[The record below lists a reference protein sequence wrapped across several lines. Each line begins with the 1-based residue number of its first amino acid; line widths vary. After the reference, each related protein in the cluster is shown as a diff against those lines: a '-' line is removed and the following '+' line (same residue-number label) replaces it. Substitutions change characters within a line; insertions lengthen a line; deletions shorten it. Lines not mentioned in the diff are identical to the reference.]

1 MKIFLHVCCAPDLT
15 VSYRKLVEQGYE
27 PVVFFYNPNIYPLQ
41 EYSKRLNE
49 VKKLSNIWGFQLYEG
64 DYEPDKFLERI
75 KGKNN
80 SLKRPEGGSRKS
92 GPKRCYECMM
102 MRLEKAKA
110 EAKRMNFSIYSTT
123 LLASPRKSHDDILEI
138 TENLDKEEGPSF
150 KYVNFRSDN
159 GVHMAAQICKTYNIY
174 RQNYC
179 GCSFSLNESK
189 RYEEESEQKN
199 YKSLVEILGEELTQ
213 KYFKYYKKDLLRIP
227 QDIPAK
233 LLEKVGLYFL
243 KYLKPQII
251 LIKKEIAQDF
261 NIVTSSRYKIDN
273 WKGKVIL
280 W

>member
-1 MKIFLHVCCAPDLT
+1 LHVCCAPDLT

-27 PVVFFYNPNIYPLQ
+27 PVVFFYNPNIYPFQ

-49 VKKLSNIWGFQLYEG
+49 VKKLRDIWGFQLYVG

-75 KGKNN
+75 KGEEN
-80 SLKRPEGGSRKS
+80 SLTANKEGS
-92 GPKRCYECMM
+92 PKRCSECMKL
-102 MRLEKAKA
+102 RLEKTKS
-110 EAKRMNFSIYSTT
+110 EAKQMNFSIYSTT

-138 TENLDKEEGPSF
+138 TNNLDKEENPSF

-179 GCSFSLNESK
+179 GCSFSLEESK
-189 RYEEESEQKN
+189 RYEEESKQKN

-233 LLEKVGLYFL
+233 FLEKVGLQFL
-243 KYLKPQII
+243 KYFKPQII

-261 NIVTSSRYKIDN
+261 NILTSSRYKIDN

>member
-15 VSYRKLVEQGYE
+15 VSYRKLVEQGFE

-41 EYSKRLNE
+41 EYSKRLDE
-49 VKKLSNIWGFQLYEG
+49 VKKLRDIWGFQLYVG

-75 KGKNN
+75 KGENN
-80 SLKRPEGGSRKS
+80 SLTANKEDSPN
-92 GPKRCYECMM
+92 RCYECMKL
-102 MRLEKAKA
+102 RLEKTKS

-138 TENLDKEEGPSF
+138 TDNLDMEENPSF

-179 GCSFSLNESK
+179 GCSFSLEESK
-189 RYEEESEQKN
+189 RYEEESKQKN

-233 LLEKVGLYFL
+233 FLEKVGLQFL
-243 KYLKPQII
+243 KYFKPQII

-261 NIVTSSRYKIDN
+261 NILTSSRYKIDN

>member
-1 MKIFLHVCCAPDLT
+1 LKIFLHVCCAPDLT
-15 VSYRKLVEQGYE
+15 VSYRKLVEQGYD
-27 PVVFFYNPNIYPLQ
+27 PVVFFYNPNIYPAQ

-49 VKKLSNIWGFQLYEG
+49 VKKLSDVWGFQLYEG

-75 KGKNN
+75 KGKEHSPN
-80 SLKRPEGGSRKS
+80 
-92 GPKRCYECMM
+92 RCYECMKL
-102 MRLEKAKA
+102 RLEKAKA
-110 EAKRMNFSIYSTT
+110 EAKRLNFSMYSTT
-123 LLASPRKSHDDILEI
+123 LLASPRKSHSDILEI
-138 TENLDKEEGPSF
+138 TNNLGKEDNPTF
-150 KYVNFRSDN
+150 KYVNFRSNN
-159 GVHMAAQICKTYNIY
+159 GVHMAATICKTYDIY

-179 GCSFSLNESK
+179 GCYFSLNESK
-189 RYEEESEQKN
+189 RYEEQSKQKN
-199 YKSLVEILGEELTQ
+199 YKSLVELIGEELTQ

-233 LLEKVGLYFL
+233 LLEKVGLNFL

-261 NIVTSSRYKIDN
+261 NIFTSSRYKIDN

>member
-1 MKIFLHVCCAPDLT
+1 LKIFLHVCCAPDLT
-15 VSYRKLVEQGYE
+15 VSYRKLVEQGFE

-41 EYSKRLNE
+41 EYSKRLDE
-49 VKKLSNIWGFQLYEG
+49 VKKLRDIWGFQLYIG

-75 KGKNN
+75 KGENN
-80 SLKRPEGGSRKS
+80 SLTANKEDSPN
-92 GPKRCYECMM
+92 RCYECMKL
-102 MRLEKAKA
+102 RLEKTKS

-138 TENLDKEEGPSF
+138 TDNLDMEENPSF

-179 GCSFSLNESK
+179 GCSFSLEESK
-189 RYEEESEQKN
+189 RYEEESKQKN

-233 LLEKVGLYFL
+233 FLEKVGLQFL
-243 KYLKPQII
+243 KYFKPQII

-261 NIVTSSRYKIDN
+261 NILTSSRYKIDN

>member
-1 MKIFLHVCCAPDLT
+1 LKIFLHVCCAPDLT

-27 PVVFFYNPNIYPLQ
+27 PIVFFYNPNIYPLQ

-49 VKKLSNIWGFQLYEG
+49 VKKLSNIWGFQLYVG
-64 DYEPDKFLERI
+64 DYEADKFLERI
-75 KGKNN
+75 KGGKN
-80 SLKRPEGGSRKS
+80 SLTANKEES
-92 GPKRCYECMM
+92 PKRCYECMKL
-102 MRLEKAKA
+102 RLEKTKT
-110 EAKRMNFSIYSTT
+110 EAKRLHFSIYSTT
-123 LLASPRKSHDDILEI
+123 LLASPRKSHSDILEI
-138 TENLDKEEGPSF
+138 TDNLDKEENPSF
-150 KYVNFRSDN
+150 KYINFRSDN

-179 GCSFSLNESK
+179 GCSFSLDESK
-189 RYEEESEQKN
+189 RYEEQSKQKN

-233 LLEKVGLYFL
+233 LLEKVGLKIL

-261 NIVTSSRYKIDN
+261 NILTSSRYKIDN

>member
-15 VSYRKLVEQGYE
+15 VSYRKLVEQGYD
-27 PVVFFYNPNIYPLQ
+27 PVVFFYNPNIYPAQ

-49 VKKLSNIWGFQLYEG
+49 VKKLRDIWGFQLYEG
-64 DYEPDKFLERI
+64 DYEPEKFLERI
-75 KGKNN
+75 KGENN
-80 SLKRPEGGSRKS
+80 SLKRPEGGSRKGS
-92 GPKRCYECMM
+92 PNRCYECMKL
-102 MRLEKAKA
+102 RLEKTKA
-110 EAKRMNFSIYSTT
+110 ETKRLNFSLYSTT
-123 LLASPRKSHDDILEI
+123 LLASPRKSHSDILEI
-138 TENLDKEEGPSF
+138 ANNLGKEENPSF
-150 KYVNFRSDN
+150 KYVNFRSNN
-159 GVHMAAQICKTYNIY
+159 GVHMAAILCKTYNIY

-189 RYEEESEQKN
+189 RYEEESKQKN
-199 YKSLVEILGEELTQ
+199 YKNLVELISEELTQ

-233 LLEKVGLYFL
+233 LLENVGLHFL

-251 LIKKEIAQDF
+251 LMKKEIAQDF

>member
-15 VSYRKLVEQGYE
+15 VSYKKLVEQGYE
-27 PVVFFYNPNIYPLQ
+27 PIVFFYNPNIYPLQ

-75 KGKNN
+75 KGGKN
-80 SLKRPEGGSRKS
+80 SLTANKEESPE
-92 GPKRCYECMM
+92 RCYECMKL
-102 MRLEKAKA
+102 RLEKTKT
-110 EAKRMNFSIYSTT
+110 EAKRLNFSIYSTT
-123 LLASPRKSHDDILEI
+123 LLASPRKSHSDILEI
-138 TENLDKEEGPSF
+138 TDNLDKEESSTF
-150 KYVNFRSDN
+150 KYINFRSNN

-179 GCSFSLNESK
+179 GCSFSLDESK
-189 RYEEESEQKN
+189 RYEEQSKQKN

-233 LLEKVGLYFL
+233 LLEKVGLKIL

-261 NIVTSSRYKIDN
+261 NILTSSRYKIDN

>member
-1 MKIFLHVCCAPDLT
+1 LKIFLHVCCAPDLT
-15 VSYRKLVEQGYE
+15 VSYRKLVEQGFE

-41 EYSKRLNE
+41 EYSKRLDE
-49 VKKLSNIWGFQLYEG
+49 VKKLRDIWGFQLYVG

-75 KGKNN
+75 KGENN
-80 SLKRPEGGSRKS
+80 SLTANKEDSPN
-92 GPKRCYECMM
+92 RCYECMKL
-102 MRLEKAKA
+102 RLEKTKS

-138 TENLDKEEGPSF
+138 TDNLDMEENPSF

-179 GCSFSLNESK
+179 GCSFSLEESK
-189 RYEEESEQKN
+189 RYEEESKQKN

-233 LLEKVGLYFL
+233 FLEKVGLQFL

-261 NIVTSSRYKIDN
+261 NIFTSSRYKIDN

>member
-1 MKIFLHVCCAPDLT
+1 LKIFLHVCCAPDLT
-15 VSYRKLVEQGYE
+15 VSYRKLVEQGFE

-41 EYSKRLNE
+41 EYSKRLDE
-49 VKKLSNIWGFQLYEG
+49 VKKLRDIWGFQLYVG

-75 KGKNN
+75 KGENN
-80 SLKRPEGGSRKS
+80 SLTANKEDSPN
-92 GPKRCYECMM
+92 RCYECMKL
-102 MRLEKAKA
+102 RLEKTKS

-138 TENLDKEEGPSF
+138 TDNLDMEENPSF

-179 GCSFSLNESK
+179 GCSFSLEESK
-189 RYEEESEQKN
+189 RYEEESKQKN

-233 LLEKVGLYFL
+233 FLEKVGLQFL
-243 KYLKPQII
+243 KYFKPQII

-261 NIVTSSRYKIDN
+261 NILTSSRYKIDN

>member
-15 VSYRKLVEQGYE
+15 VSYRKLAEQGFE

-41 EYSKRLNE
+41 EYSKRLDE
-49 VKKLSNIWGFQLYEG
+49 VKKLRDIWGFQLYEG

-75 KGKNN
+75 KGKEN
-80 SLKRPEGGSRKS
+80 SLTANKEDS
-92 GPKRCYECMM
+92 PKRCYECMKL
-102 MRLEKAKA
+102 RLEKTKAKA
-110 EAKRMNFSIYSTT
+110 KRLNFSIYSTT
-123 LLASPRKSHDDILEI
+123 LLASPRKSHKDILEI
-138 TENLDKEEGPSF
+138 TKNLDKEENPSF
-150 KYVNFRSDN
+150 KYVNFRSNN

-189 RYEEESEQKN
+189 RYEEESKQKN

-213 KYFKYYKKDLLRIP
+213 KYFTFYKKDLLRIP

-233 LLEKVGLYFL
+233 FLEKVGLHFL

>member
-15 VSYRKLVEQGYE
+15 VSYRKLVEQGYD
-27 PVVFFYNPNIYPLQ
+27 PVVFFYNPNIYPAQ

-49 VKKLSNIWGFQLYEG
+49 VKKLSDVWGFQLYEG
-64 DYEPDKFLERI
+64 DYEPDKFLEKI
-75 KGKNN
+75 KRGEN
-80 SLKRPEGGSRKS
+80 SLTANEENTLN
-92 GPKRCYECMM
+92 RCYECMKL
-102 MRLEKAKA
+102 RLEKAKA
-110 EAKRMNFSIYSTT
+110 EAKRLNFSMYSTT
-123 LLASPRKSHDDILEI
+123 LLASPRKSHSDILEL
-138 TENLDKEEGPSF
+138 TNNLGKEDNPTF
-150 KYVNFRSDN
+150 KYVNFRSNN
-159 GVHMAAQICKTYNIY
+159 GVHMAATICKTYNIY

-189 RYEEESEQKN
+189 RYEEQSKQKN
-199 YKSLVEILGEELTQ
+199 YKSLVELIGEELTQ

-233 LLEKVGLYFL
+233 LLEKVGLNFL

-261 NIVTSSRYKIDN
+261 NIFTSSRYKIDN